1 MKREEGMTEKR
12 STHTPE
18 ESPLRDRLARPVRV
32 AAIGGGTGLST
43 LLRGIGRGG
52 HGFEVTAIVA
62 VTDDGRSSGRVRAEF
77 GVPPPGDIRNCLVA
91 LARAED
97 RLAALFNHRF
107 PGEGGLGGHALGNL
121 LLLALSQL
129 EGGDFLAGI
138 EAARSLLGVESRVL
152 PSTLSP
158 VELEAWIGERWV
170 VGQIAIKSQQGP
182 IEDLRLS
189 PPDAEPLPAAIEA
202 IRAADLITLGPGSLF
217 TSVITHLVTPGM
229 AEAIAASPARK
240 IYICNAM
247 TEYDETDAMSA
258 IDHVRALL
266 GYLRGGRIDDALF
279 NCAPISPSMRDR
291 YAAERAVALPP
302 PWEVPP
308 DLRDIRFHLLPLASE
323 EGFVRHDPECLR
335 QALLEICSDRTDQ
348 TI

>member
-1 MKREEGMTEKR
+1 MKEKREINR
-12 STHTPE
+12 
-18 ESPLRDRLARPVRV
+18 LRENALRVQDARPIRV

-43 LLRGIGRGG
+43 LLRGIGSASE
-52 HGFEVTAIVA
+52 FAVTAIVA
-62 VTDDGRSSGRVRAEF
+62 MTDNGRSSGRVRAEF

-158 VELEAWIGERWV
+158 VELEARIGERWV

-302 PWEVPP
+302 PREVPP

-323 EGFVRHDPECLR
+323 EGFVRHDPERLR
-335 QALLEICSDRTDQ
+335 RALLEICSDRTDQ